1 MPVNG
6 PMQKSLNL
14 DPLSGFSNLRS
25 NVDSIM
31 RIGPSL
37 LDAIARLAILATLC
51 FLRASSQE
59 LHRGFEAAPKP
70 SVSGFQPL
78 LTDPTGNFSL
88 SFLRVN
94 GTRLALAVV
103 HVPSSQPL
111 WVADPP
117 RPARWSDRSTRLSF
131 NGSLVIS
138 DPSSGVFWSTG
149 TDGDRVVLLNSS
161 NLQVQKQSDGG
172 SGTPVVVWQSFDFPA
187 DTLVEN
193 QNFTAAMS
201 LTSSNGLYS
210 MRMGSDFFALYANF
224 GGDSD
229 QMYWEHKALEAKAQ
243 VVDGAGAVYARVDP
257 GGFIAM
263 YQNGSVPVDVEA
275 FNSFQKSID
284 SFLLLRLESDGNLK
298 GYYWTGSTWAT
309 NYRAIS
315 GSCELPSPCGPYSLC
330 SADGTCSCLDN
341 RTEARPGLC
350 SSAPGSGDFCGG
362 GAGSGSGGFSVLRR
376 VGVELPYKEL
386 MGYASV
392 PSLDDCERACE
403 SNCSCWGAVYSN
415 ATRFCYT
422 IDYPIQT
429 LLEVADET
437 KIGYFKVMPAPA
449 GKGKGYEVG
458 FGVGVL
464 MSVLIVVAVVA
475 VVGLV
480 GYRVWRRRRRGGL
493 KGHLAGEDGL
503 AAGPYKDLGSA
514 SFRSIELSSR

>member
-1 MPVNG
+1 M
-6 PMQKSLNL
+6 
-14 DPLSGFSNLRS
+14 
-25 NVDSIM
+25 
-31 RIGPSL
+31 
-37 LDAIARLAILATLC
+37 LC
-51 FLRASSQE
+51 FLRAGSKE
-59 LHRGFEAAPKP
+59 LLRGFEAAPRA
-70 SVSGFQPL
+70 SVSAFQPL

-103 HVPSSQPL
+103 HVPSSQPV
-111 WVADPP
+111 WIADPS
-117 RPARWSDRSTRLSF
+117 RPARWSDRGTRLSF
-131 NGSLVIS
+131 NGSLVVS
-138 DPSSGVFWSTG
+138 DTSSGVFWSTG

-161 NLQVQKQSDGG
+161 NLQVQKQSNVDGG
-172 SGTPVVVWQSFDFPA
+172 TPAVVWQSFDFPA

-224 GGDSD
+224 GGGSD

-257 GGFIAM
+257 DGFIAM

-284 SFLLLRLESDGNLK
+284 SFLLIRLESDGNLK

-315 GSCELPSPCGPYSLC
+315 VYCELPSPCGPYSLC

-341 RTEARPGLC
+341 RTEARPGSC
-350 SSAPGSGDFCGG
+350 SAAPGSGDFCGG
-362 GAGSGSGGFSVLRR
+362 GGSGSGGFSVLRR
-376 VGVELPYKEL
+376 DGVELPYKQM
-386 MGYASV
+386 MGYAPAS
-392 PSLDDCERACE
+392 SLDDCERACE

-415 ATRFCYT
+415 ATRSCYT

-429 LLEVADET
+429 LLQVAGET
-437 KIGYFKVMPAPA
+437 KIGYFKVKPSPAA

-458 FGVGVL
+458 FRVGVL
-464 MSVLIVVAVVA
+464 MWVLIGVVVAGG
-475 VVGLV
+475 VGLV
-480 GYRVWRRRRRGGL
+480 GYRVWRRRKGGL
-493 KGHLAGEDGL
+493 AAHLAGEDGL